1 MTGRPHDHAGMEVL
15 GHAECLRL
23 LWSHAIGRIGFVD
36 QGDPQILPVQYRL
49 HDNRIVFQSAVGAK
63 LDAAIFRTPVVF
75 EIDGSDETKA
85 SGWSVVVHGTARQV
99 EGEDELAAL
108 ETLGMQPWVQ
118 GSQPMHWIEIVPN
131 EITGRR
137 IPGSTTSDPS

>member
-1 MTGRPHDHAGMEVL
+1 MTERPHDHAGMEIL

-23 LWSHAIGRIGFVD
+23 IWSHAIGRIGFVD
-36 QGDPQILPVQYRL
+36 KGEPQILPVQYRL

-63 LDAAIFRTPVVF
+63 LDAAIFRAPVVF
-75 EIDGSDETKA
+75 EIDGSDESRA

-99 EGEDELAAL
+99 EGEDDLTAL
-108 ETLGMQPWVQ
+108 EALGMEPWVH
-118 GSQPMHWIEIVPN
+118 GPQPMRWIEIVPN

-137 IPGSTTSDPS
+137 IPGSTPADPS